1 MYIVHLCF
9 IFITLFWKIHSWE
22 FFTYSHC
29 DRNDMIHITVFILW
43 MNIQRVPW
51 LFCIHN
57 YYYYYFWKLRFIAK
71 VRFKIQRLPI
81 HSHPY
86 TCRIFPNYNILH
98 QSSTLVTMSK
108 YTGHIIITQWTQFML
123 WFSFSVTHS
132 PGWDKYIYLF
142 IMASYKVFT
151 ALRTLCV
158 PPIHPSLPQ
167 PLASTDLLW
176 SS

>member
-9 IFITLFWKIHSWE
+9 IFIMLFWKIHSWE

-29 DRNDMIHITVFILW
+29 DRDDMIHITVFILW
-43 MNIQRVPW
+43 MNIQRVPR

-86 TCRIFPNYNILH
+86 TCRIFPSYNILH
-98 QSSTLVTMSK
+98 QSSTLVTMNK

-132 PGWDKYIYLF
+132 PGWDKYIYLLLWHHTK
-142 IMASYKVFT
+142 Y
-151 ALRTLCV
+151 
-158 PPIHPSLPQ
+158 SLPLE
-167 PLASTDLLW
+167 PSVFHLFIPPSPNP
-176 SS
+176 